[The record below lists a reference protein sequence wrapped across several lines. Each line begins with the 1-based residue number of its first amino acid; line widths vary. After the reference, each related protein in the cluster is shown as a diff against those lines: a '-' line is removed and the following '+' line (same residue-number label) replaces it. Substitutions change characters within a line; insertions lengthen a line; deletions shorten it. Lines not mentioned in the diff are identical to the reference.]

1 MKRFLSVFQVVTD
14 AGSRGIK
21 WFYRCFDYSGTENA
35 FRDLMAFSS
44 LVLFQSILI
53 FSCWSLSGWIILR
66 RLGQ

>member
-1 MKRFLSVFQVVTD
+1 MKGFLSAFHIGTD
-14 AGSRGIK
+14 AGARGIK
-21 WFYRCFDYSGTENA
+21 WFYRCFDYSETENA

-53 FSCWSLSGWIILR
+53 FSCWSLSGWLILR